1 MNDHGKRRPL
11 GRILHLLAEELD
23 VPPSKYREATEHY
36 EAVGAWLDADDSK
49 LASFRPSI
57 YPQGSFALGT
67 AVKPLG
73 DEEYDVDAVC
83 LLQLAPTQVTQQQ
96 LKTLVGD
103 RLKHPRSRYK
113 NMIDP
118 KEGGRRCWTI
128 RYADASKF
136 HLDVLPAIP
145 DDYGWL
151 LALGV
156 PEEWA
161 KNAIRLTDRKT
172 WDDSDSEWPRSNP
185 KGYVSW
191 FMSRMRMRREE
202 AKRLRAR
209 ELRMEVEEIE
219 DFDIRTPHQRLIQI
233 LKRHRDVRYNGD
245 DDKPISIIITT
256 LAAQAY
262 NNEADLAE
270 AMLDVVPRM
279 RSYIEKR
286 RGVWWVQ
293 NPVNPEE
300 NFADKWAE
308 RPRKAMLF
316 FEWLDALE
324 QEYKDL
330 VTDRGF
336 LKVED
341 YLRKAFG
348 TRDAEAALAR
358 RSGTPDVSTAA
369 AVAPVVITP
378 RKSNQPA
385 TPKTALPS
393 RPSKPWGPFDVAW
406 MKKRKSLCATR

>member
-1 MNDHGKRRPL
+1 MNNNGKRRPL
-11 GRILHLLAEELD
+11 SRILHLLADELD
-23 VPPSKYREATEHY
+23 VPPSKYREAKEHY
-36 EAVGAWLDADDSK
+36 EAVGAWLDADDSE
-49 LASFRPSI
+49 LATFRPSI

-83 LLQLAPTQVTQQQ
+83 LLQLTPRQVTQRQ
-96 LKTLVGD
+96 LKTLVGN

-113 NMIDP
+113 NMIHP
-118 KEGGRRCWTI
+118 REGGRRCWTI

-145 DDYGWL
+145 DDFGWL

-172 WDDSDSEWPRSNP
+172 WDDSDWPRSNP

-191 FMSRMRMRREE
+191 FMSRMRVRLEE
-202 AKRLRAR
+202 AKRLRAT
-209 ELRMEVEEIE
+209 ELRMEVEEIQ
-219 DFDIRTPHQRLIQI
+219 DFDIRTPLQRLIQI

-245 DDKPISIIITT
+245 DDKPISIVITT

-286 RGVWWVQ
+286 HGVWWVP

-308 RPRKAMLF
+308 QPRKAKLF

-324 QEYKDL
+324 HEYKEL
-330 VTDRGF
+330 ATNRGF
-336 LKVED
+336 LEIED

-348 TRDAEAALAR
+348 RRDAEAALAR
-358 RSGTPDVSTAA
+358 RSGPSGRSTPAA
-369 AVAPVVITP
+369 AAPLVITP
-378 RKSNQPA
+378 RKADQPA
-385 TPKTALPS
+385 TPKIELPS
-393 RPSKPWGPFDVAW
+393 RPSKPWRP
-406 MKKRKSLCATR
+406 